1 MCSLLD
7 LFFVSVLLDAGAG
20 DKWRFTEPGTNI
32 VVGRSEG
39 TALASYNMF
48 VNGDFATADSER
60 RDIVLGWFIPS

>member
-1 MCSLLD
+1 
-7 LFFVSVLLDAGAG
+7 VLLDAGAG

-48 VNGDFATADSER
+48 MNGDFATADSER
-60 RDIVLGWFIPS
+60 RDIVMG